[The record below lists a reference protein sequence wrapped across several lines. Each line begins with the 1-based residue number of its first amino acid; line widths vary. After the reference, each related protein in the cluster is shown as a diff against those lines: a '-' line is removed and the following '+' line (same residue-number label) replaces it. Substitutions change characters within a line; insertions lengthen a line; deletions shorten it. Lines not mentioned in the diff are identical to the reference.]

1 LGKSAEAGILMDKNS
16 RIYVAGHTG
25 MVGSAIVRKL
35 ESEGFQNPILSTRKE
50 LDLLNQT
57 AVIGFFT
64 AEKPEYV
71 FIAAAKV
78 GGINA
83 NNTLR
88 AQFIYEN
95 LQIQNN
101 LIHYAYE
108 SGVKRLLFLGSSCI
122 YPRNA
127 LQPMKEEYLLTGELE
142 PTNAPYAL
150 AKIAGIKMCESYYR
164 QYGCQ
169 FFSVMPTNAYGPNDN
184 YDLETSHALPALIRK
199 IHEAEVNDAKKV
211 SLWGS
216 GKPKREFIHVDDIA
230 DACLF
235 VMDGDFPQFY
245 EKGLTHLNVGTGS
258 EISIKGLASLLSGI
272 IGYQGKIKYDDSM
285 PDGVLR
291 KVLDVSRINKLGWKH
306 KIDLEE
312 GLAMT
317 YASFLEKHA
326 NKDITEDSTF
336 ERREI

>member
-1 LGKSAEAGILMDKNS
+1 MDKNS

-57 AVIGFFT
+57 AVKGFFT

-199 IHEAEVNDAKKV
+199 IHEAKVNGAKQV

-216 GKPKREFIHVDDIA
+216 GKPIREFIHVDDIA

-235 VMDGDFPQFY
+235 VMDRDFPQFY
-245 EKGLTHLNVGTGS
+245 EKGLTYLNVGTGS
-258 EISIKGLASLLSGI
+258 EISIKGLAGLLSEI

-285 PDGVLR
+285 PDGTPR
-291 KVLDVSRINKLGWKH
+291 KVMDVSRINKLGWKH
-306 KIDLEE
+306 KIALED

-317 YASFLEKHA
+317 CASFAENCA
-326 NKDITEDSTF
+326 NKNITEDTVF
-336 ERREI
+336 GRQAI